1 MEADCGQNHIII
13 AMDPVVPI
21 KKQIAY
27 NCELARFRLSLSMS
41 SQIYFRIW
49 RSFEFSLPTF
59 TPPNL
64 T

>member
-13 AMDPVVPI
+13 TMDPVVPI
-21 KKQIAY
+21 KKQIAVR
-27 NCELARFRLSLSMS
+27 CEVARFRLSLSMS

-49 RSFEFSLPTF
+49 RPFAFQQPAF
-59 TPPNL
+59 APPNL